1 MLKVAKGARF
11 VVVVKYTVKVTQDI
25 DLRSRLSEL
34 GVVAQSENVFFSLIQ
49 NKKYYD
55 GRSRRKEKTVLRQ
68 RFLSTLAGTLIY
80 LLSPFWRNKL

>member
-55 GRSRRKEKTVLRQ
+55 GRSRRKEKNNFKTKV
-68 RFLSTLAGTLIY
+68 FIHFGWNFD
-80 LLSPFWRNKL
+80 LSPEPLLEK